1 MSFKSVAA
9 WRYVTQIKMKRPK
22 KPRTLQMATKSYLT
36 LFSSLQATCIYH
48 NLFHCESDPQRWV
61 IEGGGII
68 TLSSTIVYQYW
79 TGHNNYNTGW
89 STTGAQQLLYRVIT
103 TGPTC
108 HYLINIVIII
118 KTMLIYFLVCSTLLC
133 LVHYDWNLY
142 GQLWMRHW
150 DLQMKQSEVSLYG
163 ITNMINIF
171 IFLLS

>member
-1 MSFKSVAA
+1 
-9 WRYVTQIKMKRPK
+9 MKICHTNQDEK
-22 KPRTLQMATKSYLT
+22 TKETTNTSDSNKIISHTIFIFAGNMHLSH
-36 LFSSLQATCIYH
+36 F
-48 NLFHCESDPQRWV
+48 FHCEFDAQRWV

-171 IFLLS
+171 IFPLS